1 GFCGTVIW
9 KVTTLLAFPPDP
21 VGAAACESLM
31 ATPQPNVGRCLPQ
44 RWSFG
49 NFFLPEPEP
58 VPPHILACRSPRV
71 VRPER
76 VNPESVPSYA
86 FIHSAASR
94 KAAPAASGQSGSAAA
109 SSAASSSK
117 CGRGVRAPADAS
129 TAATPKISTG
139 VASGKTSS

>member
-1 GFCGTVIW
+1 MSGSRTGFCGTVIW

-21 VGAAACESLM
+21 VGAADCESLM

-49 NFFLPEPEP
+49 NFFLPGPEP

-76 VNPESVPSYA
+76 VHPVPV
-86 FIHSAASR
+86 
-94 KAAPAASGQSGSAAA
+94 PG
-109 SSAASSSK
+109 
-117 CGRGVRAPADAS
+117 CGIYSLRREPQGRAGRQRA
-129 TAATPKISTG
+129 
-139 VASGKTSS
+139 